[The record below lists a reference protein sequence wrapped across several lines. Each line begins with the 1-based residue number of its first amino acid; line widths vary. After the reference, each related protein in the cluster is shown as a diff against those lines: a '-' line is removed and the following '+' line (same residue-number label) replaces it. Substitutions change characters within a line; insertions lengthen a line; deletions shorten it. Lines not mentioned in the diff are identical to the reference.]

1 MLIYNDNKG
10 QLMNDWSI
18 HARIFQICHILSM
31 KLHVLNLINVDLNE
45 DVKFDKS

>member
-1 MLIYNDNKG
+1 MLIYNDDKG

-31 KLHVLNLINVDLNE
+31 KLLNLINVDLNE

>member
-1 MLIYNDNKG
+1 MLIYNDDKG

-18 HARIFQICHILSM
+18 HARIFQICNILSM
-31 KLHVLNLINVDLNE
+31 KLLNLINVDLNE

>member
-18 HARIFQICHILSM
+18 HARIFQICLILSM
-31 KLHVLNLINVDLNE
+31 KLLNLINVDLNE